1 MGIWPR
7 AQPCRR
13 EPWGPTRV
21 WLRCPRDGEILRDS
35 LSHMIGLTRMSKA
48 KGLCWPCP
56 LKAPAEDSA
65 RAAQWR
71 SLQRQH
77 RGRPAGL
84 QPASPVGFVPLSFGG
99 GRPACGQL
107 PLSDLFPC
115 HLAFRCLHVRLLL
128 LIYIAVV
135 LWDVLSFLH
144 FEILRPERG
153 IVFVSVWLISHCRV
167 WRP

>member
-1 MGIWPR
+1 MRIWPR
-7 AQPCRR
+7 AQLCRR
-13 EPWGPTRV
+13 EPLGPTRV
-21 WLRCPRDGEILRDS
+21 WLRCPRDGEILRDN
-35 LSHMIGLTRMSKA
+35 LGHMIGLTRMSKA

-84 QPASPVGFVPLSFGG
+84 QPASPVGFVPLSFAAQ
-99 GRPACGQL
+99 PVA
-107 PLSDLFPC
+107 SFP
-115 HLAFRCLHVRLLL
+115 FRTCSLV
-128 LIYIAVV
+128 IWPFVV
-135 LWDVLSFLH
+135 FTSGCCCSFSRCSLGFLSFLH
-144 FEILRPERG
+144 LEILRPEPG
-153 IVFVSVWLISHCRV
+153 IVFVRVWLISHCRV